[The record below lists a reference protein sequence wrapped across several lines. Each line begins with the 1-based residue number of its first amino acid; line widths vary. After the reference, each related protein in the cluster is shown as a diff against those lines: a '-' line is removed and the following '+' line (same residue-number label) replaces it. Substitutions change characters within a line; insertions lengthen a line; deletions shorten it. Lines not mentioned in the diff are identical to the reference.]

1 MISGLVIVVIGQ
13 EERLGRDRVR
23 LASSH
28 NKGLV
33 RSPGAMLGQS
43 KGASTARLDLVGTH
57 RQPEGKACDVVEG
70 NYSQLS
76 VVLTNGQLRGPSEH
90 SMPSCWEESCPQRG
104 SEHIVVVFTFNITTL
119 RDFTEFS
126 GL

>member
-76 VVLTNGQLRGPSEH
+76 VVLTNGRPTSKALRTQHAQLLGRILSPKGIRAHCCCFYFQYNYFE
-90 SMPSCWEESCPQRG
+90 
-104 SEHIVVVFTFNITTL
+104 
-119 RDFTEFS
+119 
-126 GL
+126 GLYRI